1 MTENDA
7 MIAYDREMIFW
18 HQKKSVLDNSAV
30 FVFWRA
36 IQQKKKDCSR
46 LSSTTIFGVIF
57 ECIAATHNC
66 DHCLKLKF

>member
-7 MIAYDREMIFW
+7 MIAYDREMMFW

-36 IQQKKKDCSR
+36 IQQKKKIVLVSLQR
-46 LSSTTIFGVIF
+46 LFLV
-57 ECIAATHNC
+57 
-66 DHCLKLKF
+66 